1 MTAKGDCKRIKAK
14 VEQMKRDIRAN
25 LQATLSKVG
34 EDAIAEARLSGNYQN
49 PTGNLRNSIG
59 YAVVRNGKKVDGHS
73 NGTAE
78 PIEKEGTD
86 RKASEKGYKKHV
98 KQMMID
104 EKGQMQLIVV
114 AGMEY
119 GFFVETKRGRNVLQ
133 SAKTMVE
140 KTVPEEIEDLKNLII
155 EKFNN

>member
-34 EDAIAEARLSGNYQN
+34 EDAIAEARRNGSYNN
-49 PTGNLRNSIG
+49 ITGNLRNSIG
-59 YAVVRNGKKVDGHS
+59 YAVVSDGSKVSGAS
-73 NGTAE
+73 NGSVS
-78 PIEKEGTD
+78 PISGNGTD
-86 RKASEKGYKKHV
+86 KGDSESGYKSHV
-98 KQMMID
+98 D
-104 EKGQMQLIVV
+104 ALTNDAENEMQLIVV

-119 GFFVETKRGRNVLQ
+119 APFVEHHGKNVLQ